1 VPAGYPP
8 PDFFQQ
14 SVGWIDENGNPIRYL
29 AVYHNGFPKPAVSR
43 RGGAAYSSS
52 VSFFRRLPNVQ
63 ASPMLS
69 R

>member
-1 VPAGYPP
+1 VKSCTAKTGGAQTARRGNPP

-43 RGGAAYSSS
+43 RGGAA
-52 VSFFRRLPNVQ
+52 Q
-63 ASPMLS
+63 
-69 R
+69 